1 VIRARPRKN
10 FTVLSNE
17 LLQNRKLSFAAQGLL
32 THLLSLPEG
41 WNINAQRLA
50 TDALEGR
57 DAIRRL
63 LKELEDKGYYRVIRR
78 QAGGGRWETLTEV
91 YPEPHRG
98 LETQASAVQASVH
111 QGSDDQASAVQA
123 LKKEPIESTN
133 TKNLK
138 PKTKDQDLKTAL
150 PLRGKVGAEPGA
162 VVKSSSPRNN
172 KQLADHFVEDCLR
185 RARKDYGARPTGS
198 CNRIAMAANIK
209 RIRAQYEL
217 SAADIEQMMELYI
230 QMPDLWNPGTHPG
243 MDFVSGGT
251 IARLRNNLQPQE
263 VVASVPTTSGPTLAE
278 RRMREAIESLRAQE
292 GSASGGR

>member
-1 VIRARPRKN
+1 
-10 FTVLSNE
+10 
-17 LLQNRKLSFAAQGLL
+17 
-32 THLLSLPEG
+32 
-41 WNINAQRLA
+41 
-50 TDALEGR
+50 
-57 DAIRRL
+57 
-63 LKELEDKGYYRVIRR
+63 
-78 QAGGGRWETLTEV
+78 
-91 YPEPHRG
+91 
-98 LETQASAVQASVH
+98 VH
-111 QGSDDQASAVQA
+111 QGSDDQA

-150 PLRGKVGAEPGA
+150 PLQGKVGVQSGA

-230 QMPDLWNPGTHPG
+230 QMPDLWNPRTHPG
-243 MDFVSGGT
+243 MDFVSAGT

-278 RRMREAIESLRAQE
+278 RMQLQAIAALRAKE
-292 GSASGGR
+292 GSVSVGR